1 MEITIDIKKMLESI
15 LKELWHHPLNSWL
28 FECIKAALKDQGL
41 KYNSVTKKIEY
52 IKQEISKL
60 EVGKLYKCTKDCYT
74 AVGEKIL
81 SEGKLYHCT
90 AENEIFSEFGG
101 RIWVGD
107 LLCYLCPA
115 TSEEIPHSESEQ
127 EELNEFEKWFKKLIG
142 CYASAMGTPLI
153 EQPEDRQN
161 DFVKKH
167 AQSLLSIARKQI
179 ASEINVDEMVQK
191 FKDGVEENP
200 HGILACLTL
209 HGAYKLGMDDTLKAI
224 KVE

>member
-1 MEITIDIKKMLESI
+1 M
-15 LKELWHHPLNSWL
+15 KELSI
-28 FECIKAALKDQGL
+28 EEKAKAYDEA
-41 KYNSVTKKIEY
+41 IE
-52 IKQEISKL
+52 IAKEIN
-60 EVGKLYKCTKDCYT
+60 
-74 AVGEKIL
+74 
-81 SEGKLYHCT
+81 
-90 AENEIFSEFGG
+90 NEQRAQPFNVMTRVF
-101 RIWVGD
+101 R
-107 LLCYLCPA
+107 PA
-115 TSEEIPHSESEQ
+115 TPEEIPHSESEQ

-209 HGAYKLGMDDTLKAI
+209 RGAYKLGMNDTLKAI
-224 KVE
+224 KENSYGKLRKEV